1 MLIFKQI
8 SVIDCWCISCEIALL
23 SMSLDFIDDQST
35 LVQVMAWCRQ
45 ATSHYLSQCWPR
57 FKSQYGVTRPQWV
70 NQYTA
75 CCKLIGMNEMLSF
88 FSGTQARA
96 KWLCNI
102 LKHHVSI
109 TLVFQFVMFYLRFSG
124 MRIFSQIPGI
134 LPVTE
139 YVKFGENVTII
150 GEVFE
155 FLCHFPSYQVI
166 LEMCNLLVQ

>member
-8 SVIDCWCISCEIALL
+8 LVIDCWCISCEIALL

-57 FKSQYGVTRPQWV
+57 FKLQYGVTRPQWV

-124 MRIFSQIPGI
+124 MRI
-134 LPVTE
+134 LR
-139 YVKFGENVTII
+139 
-150 GEVFE
+150 
-155 FLCHFPSYQVI
+155 LFPDSRYFASDKICEIWWKRDHYWWSFWIFMSFYQVV